1 MHSRCLSDLPSVLT
15 LVASPVQ
22 QKTSVESALSTLI
35 TDNDSITNNIEASL
49 GNHLMF
55 LAVTEPL
62 IKKYVEDNY

>member
-1 MHSRCLSDLPSVLT
+1 MLDKL
-15 LVASPVQ
+15 AE

>member
-1 MHSRCLSDLPSVLT
+1 MAITKQQMLDKL
-15 LVASPVQ
+15 AE